1 MCALALLR
9 CAQEAAG
16 HLEMF
21 RMSVDRDHRG
31 LGVAGALLRRVE
43 AAAAE
48 LGLARVKFNTSSAQ
62 EPAVA
67 LYTKHGYKVE

>member
-1 MCALALLR
+1 
-9 CAQEAAG
+9 
-16 HLEMF
+16 MF